1 MKSEPNAYSIE
12 HLKKD
17 KTAIWDG
24 VRNYQSRNLM
34 QFEMEVGDLVL
45 FYHSN
50 TKVPGVTG
58 IAYIAKEAVPDP
70 EQFNPDSKYYD
81 PKASPKKPIWFAV
94 TVGYKKTFANVVT
107 LEEMKSNPRLKD
119 MLVVRKGI
127 RLSVQPVSKEE
138 FDEVCGMV
146 YNQI

>member
-1 MKSEPNAYSIE
+1 MKTEPNAYSIG

-34 QFEMEVGDLVL
+34 QIEMKVNDLVL

-50 TKVPGVTG
+50 TKIPGVAG
-58 IAYIAKEAVPDP
+58 IAYIAKEAAPDP

-81 PKASPKKPIWFAV
+81 PKASPNEPVWFAV
-94 TVGYKKTFANVVT
+94 TVGYKKTFANIVS
-107 LEEMKSNPRLKD
+107 LEEIKSNSRLKD

-127 RLSVQPVSKEE
+127 RLSVQPITKEE
-138 FDEVCGMV
+138 FDEVCSMV
-146 YNQI
+146 QS